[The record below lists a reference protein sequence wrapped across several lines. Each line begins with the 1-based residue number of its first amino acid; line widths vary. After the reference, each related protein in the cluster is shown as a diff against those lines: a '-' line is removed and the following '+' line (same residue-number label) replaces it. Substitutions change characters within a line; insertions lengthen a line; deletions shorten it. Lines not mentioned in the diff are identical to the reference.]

1 MRAHR
6 IHWLLAS
13 MALVLALVV
22 AGCSSGDDGG
32 GDTGGATDGG
42 GVPAAAASGGEAVAA
57 AGAAG
62 GGYKIAQ
69 AFDMSIE
76 VTSPVFS
83 RIRRIPKT
91 HTCPPVATKAG
102 QSYVQDYT
110 KVVTYDNTSPPLD
123 WTGIPEGAVS
133 IALVMGSDQLIEERA
148 VDAIPDKEIVE
159 TWSHWVI
166 WNIPA
171 DATGLPE
178 AVASTTQVAAIG
190 PRTAQGVNDDNTIG
204 YSGPCPIPVTVER
217 SGYLGA
223 PKLVFSYIFHVYAL
237 DTELDLGPET
247 TKDDLLKAID
257 GHVLAGGQIKGEF
270 LAQKN
275 LKEN

>member
-6 IHWLLAS
+6 IHWLPIVLA
-13 MALVLALVV
+13 ALLALVI
-22 AGCSSGDDGG
+22 AGCSSGDGDAGGTDDGG
-32 GDTGGATDGG
+32 GDGAPA
-42 GVPAAAASGGEAVAA
+42 PAAAASDAGGAVDEI
-57 AGAAG
+57 

-69 AFDMSIE
+69 TVDVSIE
-76 VTSPVFS
+76 VTSPVFN

-91 HTCPPVATKAG
+91 HTCPPIATKAG
-102 QSYVQDYT
+102 QTYVQNYDAE
-110 KVVTYDNTSPPLD
+110 VTYDNTSPPLD
-123 WTGIPEGAVS
+123 WTGIPEGTVS
-133 IALVMGSDQLIEERA
+133 IALVMGSDQILEERK

-159 TWSHWVI
+159 SWAHWVI

-178 AVASTTQVAAIG
+178 AVATTTQVAAIG
-190 PRTAQGVNDDNTIG
+190 PRTMQGVNDDNTTG

-237 DTELDLGPET
+237 DKELDLGPET
-247 TKDDLLKAID
+247 TRNDLLMAID
-257 GHVLAGGQIKGEF
+257 GHILASGQIKGEF

>member
-1 MRAHR
+1 MRTHR
-6 IHWLLAS
+6 IHWLLAGI
-13 MALVLALVV
+13 AVFLALAL
-22 AGCSSGDDGG
+22 AGCSSGDGD
-32 GDTGGATDGG
+32 GDTSGTTEGEGEGA
-42 GVPAAAASGGEAVAA
+42 PAAAADSQAG
-57 AGAAG
+57 GAAG
-62 GGYKIAQ
+62 LGGYKIAQ
-69 AFDMSIE
+69 AFDMSVE

-91 HTCPPVATKAG
+91 HTCPPTATRAG
-102 QSYVQDYT
+102 QTYVQNYDAT
-110 KVVTYDNTSPPLD
+110 VTFDNTSPPLE

-133 IALVMGSDQLIEERA
+133 IALVMGSDQLLEERA
-148 VDAIPDKEIVE
+148 VDAIRDKEIVE

-178 AVASTTQVAAIG
+178 GVASTTQVAAIG
-190 PRTAQGVNDDNTIG
+190 PKTAQGVNDDTTVG
-204 YSGPCPIPVTVER
+204 YSGPCPVTVTVER
-217 SGYLGA
+217 SGYLGT

-237 DTELDLGPET
+237 DIELELGPET
-247 TKDDLLKAID
+247 TRDDLLMAID